1 MAGRFAKRLGRI
13 LLPRRQRSFVG
24 NESGAT
30 MIEFGIL
37 SIPFFA
43 ILGAILET
51 SIVFLSGQVLES
63 AVQDSGRII
72 RTGQA
77 QGSYNIDNFRE
88 DLCGRLFGLYKN
100 CAGLHIQ
107 VSVIN
112 NFASANYKPPV
123 DANCKTTP
131 CDWTQP
137 QSFTPGVGSDVIVV
151 QAYYRWPLLLNLG
164 VYGLADLPGNQH
176 LMAAVSVFRNEPFNA
191 VFK

>member
-1 MAGRFAKRLGRI
+1 MAGRFAKRLGRA
-13 LLPRRQRSFVG
+13 LLPRRQRGFAG

-51 SIVFLSGQVLES
+51 SIVMLAGQVLES

-77 QGSYNIDNFRE
+77 QNSNYTIDNFRE
-88 DLCGRLFGLYKN
+88 DLCGRLYGLFKN

-107 VSVIN
+107 VSVVD
-112 NFASANYKPPV
+112 NFASATYVPPV
-123 DANCKTTP
+123 DPKCTQAP

-137 QSFTPGVGSDVIVV
+137 QSFVPGVGSSVV
-151 QAYYRWPLLLNLG
+151 VVRAYYRWPLVLG
-164 VYGLADLPGNQH
+164 FAEFGLANLPDNQR
-176 LMAAVSVFRNEPFNA
+176 LMAGVSVFRNEPF
-191 VFK
+191 